1 MPEDAN
7 NNQPQQPEPP
17 VGPLEP
23 WSMEADADRLI
34 SDLFQDIDR
43 VLDGGTSLPQE
54 PVQPEYLYLQPMDM
68 QSIGLKVAPPAPQ
81 EPPATQTDDLPEV
94 SSALTA
100 PVETSE
106 EIERVTESTE
116 IASPIPPSDGTS
128 KISDESIAAKPVG
141 DRSVKKLLLLLVS
154 TCLGVPLLLW
164 LGRQSRGQW
173 QWQSLLASGGGAGP
187 SREEIQ
193 ARIEADADARFASY
207 MQQTLA
213 SIDRNARQRLA
224 TLSEPPDEAN
234 SFSGEPVRD
243 RQLPVPNR
251 VPTVL
256 ERVYIPVYQPP
267 RPASPSSPLPLPP
280 PALSDLALLPPP
292 PPVSSDLAL
301 PPPPPSR
308 VAPSPISS
316 PAPPP
321 VASNATQTLVGIL
334 ELGDRSAALFDI
346 DGVTHRF
353 RVGDDIGDSGW
364 TLVEISQQEAI
375 VRRNGQLRSIY
386 VGQKL

>member
-7 NNQPQQPEPP
+7 NNHPQQPEPP
-17 VGPLEP
+17 VPPLEP
-23 WSMEADADRLI
+23 WSMEADADRLME
-34 SDLFQDIDR
+34 DLFQDVDR
-43 VLDGGTSLPQE
+43 VLDGGTSLPKE

-81 EPPATQTDDLPEV
+81 APPATQTDAQLEV

-106 EIERVTESTE
+106 EIEQVTGSTE
-116 IASPIPPSDGTS
+116 LGLACSIPPSDGTS
-128 KISDESIAAKPVG
+128 KTSEGIATKPVG

-193 ARIEADADARFASY
+193 ARIEADADAQFASY

-213 SIDRNARQRLA
+213 SIDQNAQQRLA
-224 TLSEPPDEAN
+224 TLSEPPPEAN

-280 PALSDLALLPPP
+280 PPPSSDLALLPPP
-292 PPVSSDLAL
+292 PPSSDLAL
-301 PPPPPSR
+301 PPPPDR
-308 VAPSPISS
+308 VASSPISL

-321 VASNATQTLVGIL
+321 VASNATQILVGIL

-353 RVGDDIGDSGW
+353 RVGEDIGDSGW